1 MVYFIMFRKN
11 TEHLQGSIFATVE
24 MLLSESQKKAYLES
38 RERWFYELVFK
49 RIDEKA
55 FAPLYSEEKSR
66 PNAAINCMVGALILQ
81 SYNRWSYE
89 FLMRQVRFDILM
101 RSAIGLTSLDEVPFC
116 EATLFN
122 FQNRLLAYEL
132 ATGTHLIEQ
141 LFDGLTAEQLKTLKL
156 KADYQRCDSVQVESN
171 IRTYSR
177 IQLLIEVLLR
187 VYRVFSEEDK
197 ERFRESFEP
206 FVGKSSGQYV
216 YRIEHSELG
225 TEFER
230 VAAVYLAIRETVGT
244 TYGETEIARIFE
256 RVFDE
261 HFTMVDDRIAI
272 RPSEELHSGS
282 LQSPDDEDATYRKKR
297 GVSYRGQ
304 ILTATETCNPEN
316 ELQLI
321 TDVHVT
327 ANNRDDSDELHDRLD
342 EIKEKTPEIAVLY
355 TDGGYG
361 SEENDTTLELMGIEQ
376 VQTAIRGRK
385 SSVDIEI
392 TKKED
397 GFYEVRCPYQSGEI
411 HVARKRMKAV
421 MRGSI
426 CATCPMSG
434 SCPSQKRRSGRV
446 IYFDDQDVLRQKRQR
461 NIRAL
466 PEELRNLRPNVEAT
480 MREFSRRTEAGKLKV
495 RGLFKAELFAVMTAI
510 GINFG
515 RVYRYACT

>member
-1 MVYFIMFRKN
+1 
-11 TEHLQGSIFATVE
+11 
-24 MLLSESQKKAYLES
+24 
-38 RERWFYELVFK
+38 
-49 RIDEKA
+49 
-55 FAPLYSEEKSR
+55 
-66 PNAAINCMVGALILQ
+66 MVGALILQ
-81 SYNRWSYE
+81 TYNRWSYE

-132 ATGTHLIEQ
+132 ATGTRLIEQ

-156 KADYQRCDSVQVESN
+156 KADYQRSDSVQVESN

-187 VYRVFSEEDK
+187 AYRVFSEEDK

-225 TEFER
+225 AEFER
-230 VAAVYLAIRETVGT
+230 VAAVYFAIRETVGT

-261 HFTMVDDRIAI
+261 HFTVADEKIAI
-272 RPSEELHSGS
+272 RPSEELHSGI
-282 LQSPDDEDATYRKKR
+282 LQSPDDEDATYRKKQ
-297 GVSYRGQ
+297 GVGYRGQ

-327 ANNRDDSDELHDRLD
+327 ANNRDDSDELHDRL
-342 EIKEKTPEIAVLY
+342 EGIKEKTPEIAVLY

-385 SSVDIEI
+385 CPVDIEI
-392 TKKED
+392 TKKDD
-397 GFYEVRCPYQSGEI
+397 GSYEVRCPQQSGEI
-411 HVARKRMKAV
+411 HKTRKRMKAV

-434 SCPSQKRRSGRV
+434 SCPSQTRRSRRGSSKFV
-446 IYFDDQDVLRQKRQR
+446 GISRQNCWR
-461 NIRAL
+461 
-466 PEELRNLRPNVEAT
+466 
-480 MREFSRRTEAGKLKV
+480 
-495 RGLFKAELFAVMTAI
+495 
-510 GINFG
+510 
-515 RVYRYACT
+515 